1 MFGKKKRMIEQQ
13 RQRIAE
19 LEEQVKGLTA
29 QNDSFNARIAEVEQR
44 ESGIGRAISE
54 ATVTADRMIGD
65 AQRKAGAMLE
75 QAQQDT
81 DAAKRD
87 AERLVDDAYR
97 NARDIVKEAETEGE
111 RKLGEVQERIDTYA
125 SLLQEY
131 DRMVQEQIAIAQENA
146 RRFAEL
152 SRALHEAV
160 PQILSAE
167 GKLLEPAASEP
178 FEAEQLPE
186 PELIAN
192 RLDNELIRRGEMLP
206 AKVIADTLDLPLLG
220 EVPEDPA
227 VYRSILRHGLIT
239 DYDCPARGAV
249 LRIAGRMLGKEI
261 PFPAYGTA
269 RIPLLR
275 RLFHNRLKEVTP
287 LDRH

>member
-54 ATVTADRMIGD
+54 ATLTADRMIGD

-125 SLLQEY
+125 SLLQDY

-186 PELIAN
+186 SEPVEPASELPENDAEPVEN
-192 RLDNELIRRGEMLP
+192 VGDG
-206 AKVIADTLDLPLLG
+206 
-220 EVPEDPA
+220 
-227 VYRSILRHGLIT
+227 
-239 DYDCPARGAV
+239 
-249 LRIAGRMLGKEI
+249 
-261 PFPAYGTA
+261 
-269 RIPLLR
+269 
-275 RLFHNRLKEVTP
+275 TP
-287 LDRH
+287 LDETEAFDPESFHFTPQQSVSDERLWTVDEIAPEGGETHVDAIIDEILTASEAHE

>member
-1 MFGKKKRMIEQQ
+1 MFGKKKRMIAEQQ
-13 RQRIAE
+13 KKIEA
-19 LEEQVKGLTA
+19 LTA
-29 QNDSFNARIAEVEQR
+29 ESERLARENETLRAHENDVERR
-44 ESGIGRAISE
+44 EMGIGRAISE

-125 SLLQEY
+125 SLLQDY

-186 PELIAN
+186 PEPVEPAS
-192 RLDNELIRRGEMLP
+192 EL
-206 AKVIADTLDLPLLG
+206 
-220 EVPEDPA
+220 PENDAEP
-227 VYRSILRHGLIT
+227 VEN
-239 DYDCPARGAV
+239 
-249 LRIAGRMLGKEI
+249 AGDG
-261 PFPAYGTA
+261 
-269 RIPLLR
+269 
-275 RLFHNRLKEVTP
+275 TP
-287 LDRH
+287 LDETEAFDPESFHFTPQQSVSDERLWTVDEIAPEGGETHVDAIIDEILTASEAHE

>member
-87 AERLVDDAYR
+87 AERPEISIFDAPITDTLISNTPCRYY
-97 NARDIVKEAETEGE
+97 NTAARSCQPT
-111 RKLGEVQERIDTYA
+111 
-125 SLLQEY
+125 
-131 DRMVQEQIAIAQENA
+131 
-146 RRFAEL
+146 
-152 SRALHEAV
+152 
-160 PQILSAE
+160 
-167 GKLLEPAASEP
+167 
-178 FEAEQLPE
+178 
-186 PELIAN
+186 
-192 RLDNELIRRGEMLP
+192 IRRCAGGET
-206 AKVIADTLDLPLLG
+206 V
-220 EVPEDPA
+220 V
-227 VYRSILRHGLIT
+227 
-239 DYDCPARGAV
+239 
-249 LRIAGRMLGKEI
+249 
-261 PFPAYGTA
+261 
-269 RIPLLR
+269 
-275 RLFHNRLKEVTP
+275 
-287 LDRH
+287 